1 MLKLQSFGHLMQR
14 TDSLLKS
21 GKDWRQE
28 EKGMK
33 EEEMAAWHHEL
44 NRHELEQVLG
54 DNGEQRSLVC
64 CSSWSGKEANMTQ

>member
-54 DNGEQRSLVC
+54 DSEGQKVWHAAVHWVPESD
-64 CSSWSGKEANMTQ
+64 MTE